1 MAELLREP
9 ERDRLIAYLERQLLR
24 TVTLDGQAVPALRET
39 HLPFPT
45 SEWCW
50 VADSAAATEM
60 LAQPHLHARWGGLAD
75 GLTDFLLGMGTGDL
89 LFSRVAEPECIIQSD
104 DPRQLAIRT
113 QGHEFRGDLS
123 RGLLIQSVRGGAAR
137 REMHYTGHLVEFR
150 LGRRRFCLDVED
162 TIADCGVEPRP
173 EGALLFHE
181 SVLKVP
187 AGLLRKTERVVAR
200 LRYEYTIQARD
211 PRLLLRVT
219 LRAEPGVTLENVRLT
234 TALDELSAEAERPFR
249 HLSVEREG
257 HFLLLPA
264 AGAELVT
271 LHEGPTRLFSL
282 TEDTAPG
289 AANGLHI
296 APLAPAALQ
305 SIKAQTRHGRLHW
318 VLARYSVPRI
328 EGGAQASMEEARLL
342 TAGTLAT
349 AGLPIY
355 EAILAG
361 PDILSGRDA
370 GLTPDAGTALNAVA
384 TQIFFAAQGAYAAPV
399 PAERQAQMRA
409 WYDRHLT
416 QFFAGLE
423 AGGQPGPGR
432 VYLRSLAFA
441 LLSLDTMLRATEEP
455 RYTALLDQGL
465 TLLVR
470 LQQPEEAGG
479 AFADAGKM
487 AYLDCHAAA
496 MLALARLLPRR
507 PEPVLQ
513 AALRQALAAVQ
524 LGILNVPLEKGTHRL
539 ETPFVRLY
547 RDGRWEEDGGFWS
560 FKLGL
565 LMRALNALRLAAQ
578 GGFIVLEPAEQERVA
593 ALTEACFAELR
604 GRVRELGEALEVLT
618 SPLAGEGNAATQPA
632 VLMGLMA
639 PDAAILR
646 FSQPATALG

>member
-9 ERDRLIAYLERQLLR
+9 ERDRLIAYLERKLLR
-24 TVTLDGQAVPALRET
+24 TVMLDGQAVPALRET

-50 VADSAAATEM
+50 VADSAAAAEM

-75 GLTDFLLGMGTGDL
+75 GLTDFLLGMGTGHL
-89 LFSRVAEPECIIQSD
+89 LFSRVAGPECVIQSA
-104 DPRQLAIRT
+104 DPRQLVILT
-113 QGHEFRGDLS
+113 QGYEFRGDLS
-123 RGLLIQSVRGGAAR
+123 RGLLTQSVRGGAAR

-150 LGRRRFCLDVED
+150 LGRQQHCLDVED
-162 TIADCGVEPRP
+162 TIAAYGVEPRP

-181 SVLKVP
+181 SVLKVQ

-219 LRAEPGVTLENVRLT
+219 LRAEPGVTLENARLT
-234 TALDELSAEAERPFR
+234 TALDELSAEAERPFGQ
-249 HLSVEREG
+249 LFTERDG
-257 HFLLLPA
+257 RFLPLPA
-264 AGAELVT
+264 AGTELFT
-271 LHEGPTRLFSL
+271 LHQGPTRLFSL
-282 TEDTAPG
+282 IEETAPG

-296 APLAPAALQ
+296 TPLAPQALQ
-305 SIKAQTRHGRLHW
+305 SIKARTQNGRLHW
-318 VLARYSVPRI
+318 VLTRYLFPRV
-328 EGGAQASMEEARLL
+328 EGGAEASIQEARLL
-342 TAGTLAT
+342 TAGTLA
-349 AGLPIY
+349 AGLPAY
-355 EAILAG
+355 QAILDEPA
-361 PDILSGRDA
+361 ILSGRDA
-370 GLTPDAGTALNAVA
+370 GLSPDAGTALNAVA
-384 TQIFFAAQGAYAAPV
+384 TQIFFAAHNAYAAPL
-399 PAERQAQMRA
+399 PAERQAQMRV
-409 WYDRHLT
+409 WYDRHVT
-416 QFFAGLE
+416 QFFAGL
-423 AGGQPGPGR
+423 GPDGQASPGR

-455 RYTALLDQGL
+455 RYAELLDHGL

-470 LQQPEEAGG
+470 LQQPEETGG
-479 AFADAGKM
+479 AFADAGKT

-524 LGILNVPLEKGTHRL
+524 LGILNVPLEKGSHRL

-646 FSQPATALG
+646 FSQPAAALG